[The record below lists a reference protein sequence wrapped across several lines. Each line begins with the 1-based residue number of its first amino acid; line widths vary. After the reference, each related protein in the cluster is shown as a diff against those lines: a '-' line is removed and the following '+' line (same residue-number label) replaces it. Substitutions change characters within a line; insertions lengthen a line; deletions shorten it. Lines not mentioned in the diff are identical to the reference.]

1 MLGSGGAPGG
11 GGSAAAAVQRHH
23 FPTAPPPLQACGVD
37 RVLSE
42 EEVEEGEVDA
52 LKQQLDKQAAEVRAT
67 PRRRLLHAYPLT
79 AAAACRCCCWVPLAA
94 CRWVLLGGVLLLGG
108 DALQNTC

>member
-1 MLGSGGAPGG
+1 M
-11 GGSAAAAVQRHH
+11 
-23 FPTAPPPLQACGVD
+23 D